1 MSWFE
6 RTLQVSGYPIKK
18 AEQDYLQLNALPN
31 QEISAWIQN
40 QPKIFVFC
48 LAALSSGRA

>member
-18 AEQDYLQLNALPN
+18 AEQDYLNLMALPEEQRFNWIRN
-31 QEISAWIQN
+31 QR
-40 QPKIFVFC
+40 KII
-48 LAALSSGRA
+48 LRHHLKNSQWG